1 MSINYGASG
10 RVLDEVGFGFYLRA
24 ASELVTNGILEGIR
38 PEPTLDQARREFS
51 LAVSRVAK
59 DLLFNKY
66 GPLVQIISVE
76 AVDNTLR
83 TFEERLN
90 RTKGDITLV
99 LEEIVERSCTTSNKL
114 KP

>member
-1 MSINYGASG
+1 MESQITYIT
-10 RVLDEVGFGFYLRA
+10 YLRA
-24 ASELVTNGILEGIR
+24 KSESVNVGVNRDVR
-38 PEPTLDQARREFS
+38 PEPTLDQARRELS
-51 LAVSRVAK
+51 LAVSRVAE